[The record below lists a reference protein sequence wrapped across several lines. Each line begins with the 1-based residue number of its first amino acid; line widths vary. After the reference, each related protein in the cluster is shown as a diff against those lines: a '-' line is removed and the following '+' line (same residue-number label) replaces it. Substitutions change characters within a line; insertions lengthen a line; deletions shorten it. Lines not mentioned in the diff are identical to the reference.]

1 MNEIIIN
8 EKKYLLSETA
18 NVFLKK
24 YLLRMKN
31 FIKNNKLEIEV
42 YNDIEERVSEKFDEL
57 LEKQEVKEISDKSV
71 ISIVNEI
78 WEPSEIF
85 NDILEDNKNTWTD
98 AKTAIK
104 EIFSNKSKPLTR
116 NSSKWII
123 SWVCYW
129 IGEKFD
135 IDPLWIRLL
144 FIIGTFAGGSTI
156 ILYIAL
162 IILLPD
168 VSDKKSIETKTENK

>member
-31 FIKNNKLEIEV
+31 FITNNKLEIEV

-85 NDILEDNKNTWTD
+85 NDILEDNKNSWTA
-98 AKTAIK
+98 AKAAIK

-129 IGEKFD
+129 IGEKFE
-135 IDPLWIRLL
+135 IDALWIRLL
-144 FIIGTFAGGSTI
+144 FIIGTFAGWSTV

-168 VSDKKSIETKTENK
+168 VADKKSIETKTENK